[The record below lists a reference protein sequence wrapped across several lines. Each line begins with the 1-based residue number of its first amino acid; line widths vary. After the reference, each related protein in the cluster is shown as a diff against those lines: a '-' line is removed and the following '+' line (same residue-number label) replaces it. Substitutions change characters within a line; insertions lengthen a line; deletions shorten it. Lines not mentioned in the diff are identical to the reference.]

1 MRRLISTATLLLAAC
16 ASAPPSP
23 LQAPPT
29 ALPQVITNE
38 PDGGVRIITS
48 ASGQP
53 IGRAFAVSP
62 AKMWPLAIDAYAR
75 VGLRIDRSDPN
86 QHMVQTR
93 NFQVRRKLNG
103 VALSSYFNC
112 GSEMT
117 GLIADSW
124 RLTLEGDLAVSPTV
138 SPDSSQVTTI
148 LKVIARP
155 IEGNSATAT
164 PCSSNGRLESEI
176 ASAIAEALAVQKR

>member
-1 MRRLISTATLLLAAC
+1 MRRLMSTAALLLAAC

-48 ASGQP
+48 ATGQP

-62 AKMWPLAIDAYAR
+62 VKMWPLASAAYAR
-75 VGLRIDRSDPN
+75 VGLRIDGSDPG

-93 NFQVRRKLNG
+93 NFQVRRKLG
-103 VALSSYFNC
+103 GASLSAYFDC
-112 GSEMT
+112 GYEMT
-117 GLIADSW
+117 GPIADTW
-124 RLTLEGDLAVSPTV
+124 RLTVDGHMAVSPTV
-138 SPDSSQVTTI
+138 SPDSSRVTTI
-148 LKVIARP
+148 LKVVARP

-164 PCSSNGRLESEI
+164 PCSSNGRLEAQI
-176 ASAIAEALAVQKR
+176 ASAISEALAAQKR